1 MFVINP
7 NPTNISFKKSFNST
21 DFLLTSTVSHDPDCS
36 SDGRKGLTET
46 QIADKLI
53 QLEADDTDDD
63 LEDVEADPE
72 PEDDDGIVVTEEVVY
87 ENEVIILLK

>member
-1 MFVINP
+1 MA
-7 NPTNISFKKSFNST
+7 
-21 DFLLTSTVSHDPDCS
+21 
-36 SDGRKGLTET
+36 RKGLTET

-63 LEDVEADPE
+63 LEDAEADPE

>member
-1 MFVINP
+1 MA
-7 NPTNISFKKSFNST
+7 
-21 DFLLTSTVSHDPDCS
+21 
-36 SDGRKGLTET
+36 RKGLTET

-53 QLEADDTDDD
+53 QLEADDTHDD

>member
-1 MFVINP
+1 MAQ
-7 NPTNISFKKSFNST
+7 
-21 DFLLTSTVSHDPDCS
+21 
-36 SDGRKGLTET
+36 KGLTES
-46 QIADKLI
+46 QIAEKLI

>member
-1 MFVINP
+1 MA
-7 NPTNISFKKSFNST
+7 
-21 DFLLTSTVSHDPDCS
+21 
-36 SDGRKGLTET
+36 RRGLTET

-53 QLEADDTDDD
+53 QLEGDDTDDD

-87 ENEVIILLK
+87 ENEVIIL

>member
-1 MFVINP
+1 MARRLRGW
-7 NPTNISFKKSFNST
+7 TDEQISNR
-21 DFLLTSTVSHDPDCS
+21 LNEL
-36 SDGRKGLTET
+36 DG
-46 QIADKLI
+46 
-53 QLEADDTDDD
+53 DDTDDD

>member
-1 MFVINP
+1 MA
-7 NPTNISFKKSFNST
+7 
-21 DFLLTSTVSHDPDCS
+21 
-36 SDGRKGLTET
+36 RKGLTET

-87 ENEVIILLK
+87 ENEVIIL

>member
-1 MFVINP
+1 MA
-7 NPTNISFKKSFNST
+7 
-21 DFLLTSTVSHDPDCS
+21 
-36 SDGRKGLTET
+36 RKGLTET

-72 PEDDDGIVVTEEVVY
+72 PEDDDGIEVTEEVVY

>member
-1 MFVINP
+1 MA
-7 NPTNISFKKSFNST
+7 
-21 DFLLTSTVSHDPDCS
+21 
-36 SDGRKGLTET
+36 RKGLTET

>member
-1 MFVINP
+1 MA
-7 NPTNISFKKSFNST
+7 
-21 DFLLTSTVSHDPDCS
+21 
-36 SDGRKGLTET
+36 RKGLTTET

>member
-1 MFVINP
+1 MA
-7 NPTNISFKKSFNST
+7 
-21 DFLLTSTVSHDPDCS
+21 
-36 SDGRKGLTET
+36 RKGLSET

>member
-1 MFVINP
+1 MAQ
-7 NPTNISFKKSFNST
+7 
-21 DFLLTSTVSHDPDCS
+21 
-36 SDGRKGLTET
+36 KGLSET
-46 QIADKLI
+46 QIAEKLI